1 MTNLCLSRGNETGAN
16 SEWIPGG
23 FTPTGNSEAV
33 INAVD
38 WTNVIQ
44 TKISKIE

>member
-33 INAVD
+33 INSVD
-38 WTNVIQ
+38 WNRVEQSIIL
-44 TKISKIE
+44 K